1 MVRRFLAAAVGVP
14 ALLGICWWGAGPF
27 AVTVTVIAAIG
38 GMELIRAQRNAGIR
52 PSVILAAMGLFGPA
66 LPLLVGHGS
75 GGSPIPPSAMLS
87 LMIGLLLTGLIVEV
101 IVAQHSERV
110 TSLAGVGA
118 GLGCAAYIALF
129 GGISLLRSTS
139 AVYGRPPIEGADVGF
154 FLVLLVLCAVWATD
168 TAAYFVGRGIGSVRL
183 SPNLSPHKTVEG
195 AIGGFIAAVIVG
207 AVLGHLLLERAVL
220 GWWIGAVAGIAGQ
233 VGDLYESAMKREL
246 KVKDFGS
253 IIPGHG
259 GVLDRFDS
267 LLFVAPAV
275 WLLTRVLS

>member
-14 ALLGICWWGAGPF
+14 ALLGVCWWGAGPF

-38 GMELIRAQRNAGIR
+38 GMELLRAQRKAGIR
-52 PSVILAAMGLFGPA
+52 PSWIVAAMGLLGPA
-66 LPLLVGHGS
+66 LPLLVGHG
-75 GGSPIPPSAMLS
+75 PWNLHIPPSALLS
-87 LMIGLLLTGLIVEV
+87 LMIGLFLTGLIVEV
-101 IVAQHSERV
+101 IVAQHADTV
-110 TSLAGVGA
+110 TPLASVGA
-118 GLGCAAYIALF
+118 GLSCAAYIALF
-129 GGISLLRSTS
+129 GGISLLRSS
-139 AVYGRPPIEGADVGF
+139 ASLYGRPTIEGVDVGF
-154 FLVLLVLCAVWATD
+154 CVVLLVLCTVWATD
-168 TAAYFVGRGIGSVRL
+168 SAAYFVGRGVGSMRL

-195 AIGGFIAAVIVG
+195 AIGGFIAAVVVG
-207 AVLGHLLLERAVL
+207 AVLGHVLLERAVL
-220 GWWIGAVAGIAGQ
+220 GWWVGAVAGIAGQ

-275 WLLTRVLS
+275 WLLTQVLS